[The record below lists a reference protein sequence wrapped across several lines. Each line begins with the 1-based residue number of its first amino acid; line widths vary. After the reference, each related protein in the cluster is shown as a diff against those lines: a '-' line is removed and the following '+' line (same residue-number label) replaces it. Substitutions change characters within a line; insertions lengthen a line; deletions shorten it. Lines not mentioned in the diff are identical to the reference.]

1 MDIFEAKG
9 IKPMLISE
17 QLEPYDDPDS
27 IFELKLDGIRC
38 IAYCDDSTDLRNK
51 RDMKLLP
58 RFPELK
64 DIHNNCKVKCILDG
78 ELIVVCNGVP
88 DFYELQKR
96 TLLSDLFKIQL
107 SSSKLPASFVAY
119 DILYHRDK
127 EVTGLALLE
136 RKRLLAEVVDESERI
151 SVSRYVET
159 NGIML
164 FELAKEQQLE
174 GIVGKKKDSLYWFD
188 KRTKDWIKC
197 KLMSTDDCVVCGY
210 IVKDNNMISLVLG
223 QYNDEG
229 KLVYRGHVTMGVS
242 LRLLNQQN
250 YKVIDYSPFGYI
262 PKGNEEAIWLEPNL
276 VCIVESMKNDKESF
290 RQPVLK
296 GFRDDKAPR
305 ECTIQLIS
313 TVQYR

>member
-17 QLEPYDDPDS
+17 QLDPYDDPDS

-38 IAYCDDSTDLRNK
+38 IAYCDDGTDLRNK
-51 RDMKLLP
+51 KDMKLLP

-64 DIHNNCKVKCILDG
+64 DIHNNCKEKCILDG
-78 ELIVVCNGVP
+78 ELIVVKNGVP

-107 SSSKLPASFVAY
+107 AISKLPASFVAY
-119 DILYHRDK
+119 DILYYKDK
-127 EVTGLALLE
+127 EVTGLPLLD
-136 RKRLLAEVVDESERI
+136 RKKLLTDIVIESERI

-159 NGIML
+159 NGVML
-164 FELAKEQQLE
+164 FELAKKQQLE
-174 GIVGKKKDSLYWFD
+174 GIVGKKKGSLYWFD

-223 QYNDEG
+223 QYNNEG
-229 KLVYRGHVTMGVS
+229 QLVYRGHVTMGVS
-242 LRLLNQQN
+242 LRLLNQQK
-250 YKVIDYSPFGYI
+250 YTVISYSPFGYT
-262 PKGNEEAIWLEPNL
+262 PKGNDEAIWLEPNL
-276 VCIVESMKNDKESF
+276 VCIVESMPNDKESF
-290 RQPVLK
+290 RQPVFR

-305 ECTIQLIS
+305 ECSIEIK
-313 TVQYR
+313 